1 MELNRR
7 IIMLLQFNG
16 QLQKELAKAVGVN
29 EATVSRWLHGRNKM
43 SLTHLIKTA
52 DFLGVSLT
60 ELSGGSKKF
69 DELLE
74 RYYNSPSLLK

>member
-43 SLTHLIKTA
+43 SLTH
-52 DFLGVSLT
+52 
-60 ELSGGSKKF
+60 
-69 DELLE
+69 
-74 RYYNSPSLLK
+74 